1 MKVKELKEKLNDYD
15 DELDVMDFNGCY
27 ISKILKIKKENR
39 EEDVLVLM

>member
-15 DELDVMDFNGCY
+15 DELDVMDFNGYY

-39 EEDVLVLM
+39 EEDVLVLT